1 MGIVRIAFT
10 RAIQDWWYA
19 LINLAIL
26 NLIWFGFVVTVV
38 AGPPATAALLVVAR
52 DAAVG
57 QGAEFS
63 TFFSALR
70 RLFWRA
76 WKLGL
81 VTALGTLILV
91 FDIYF
96 YADRLGGSGLLYTTG
111 IVFLLY
117 VLIIW
122 IEIQLIAWPLLV
134 DRPEMQVRHVVRNA
148 AVVTLRMPG
157 ASFLLFFLVAVLVIV
172 SVYLA
177 PLTALALGVVVALM
191 VQHYLHLAAPVL
203 TNFPP
208 RPGEGFP
215 DAPPVSAE

>member
-1 MGIVRIAFT
+1 MGTVRVAFT

-19 LINLAIL
+19 LINLAVI

-76 WKLGL
+76 WKLGI
-81 VTALGTLILV
+81 VTALGTVMLI
-91 FDIYF
+91 FDLYF
-96 YADRLGGSGLLYTTG
+96 YADRLDGSGVLYTAG

-117 VLIIW
+117 VLVIW

-134 DRPEMQVRHVVRNA
+134 DRPEMQVRHVLRNS
-148 AVVTLRMPG
+148 AVVTLRLPG
-157 ASFLLFFLVAVLVIV
+157 ASLVLVFLVAVLTVV

-177 PLTALALGVVVALM
+177 PFTALALGAVVALM
-191 VQHYLHLAAPVL
+191 VQHYLNLAAPVL
-203 TNFPP
+203 ANFPP